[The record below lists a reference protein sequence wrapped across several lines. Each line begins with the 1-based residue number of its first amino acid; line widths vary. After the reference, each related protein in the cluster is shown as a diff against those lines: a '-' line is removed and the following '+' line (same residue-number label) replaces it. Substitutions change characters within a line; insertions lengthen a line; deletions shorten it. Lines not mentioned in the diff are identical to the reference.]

1 MASEIIIMRGRH
13 VLTDPRL
20 KAAGL
25 IGDGAVAIV
34 DGLVAE
40 TGVFRD
46 LDAKYPGARVL
57 GDGTQLLLPGLVD
70 AHSHGRGLSPIQK
83 GVRNDFLE
91 NAMFDWAYMPVLP
104 PELTAGLCAWR
115 HLRGGCT
122 TLHHNGF
129 DDDGPEGARR
139 AKTAIRT
146 YLASGL
152 RLAFSPG
159 IRDESKLVMGGPAF
173 LETLPAEL
181 AGRVRHLV
189 EFDREAAIETYLA
202 LFEELHETFDGPET
216 RILLAPC
223 WAHGASEGFLR
234 RVRDASDAHGGT
246 MVHMHLLQSPV
257 HKGWGLRRHGGSTVA
272 WLRDQGLLDRRTAYG
287 HAIWVTQADIAMMG
301 DGGVSVTTHPSCNFH
316 MRNGITPV
324 MAMRA
329 AGVNVAMGMDDKT
342 INDDE
347 DAVMEVRMMHKV
359 HRLSTFDLA
368 AAPMDAY
375 EALETATLNAARA
388 IGFDRELGALV
399 PGQKGDAIL
408 VDTTRVARDPWI
420 DPGFDPVE
428 AFVERALG
436 SDVRTVVVG
445 GRVCVEDGVVTSID
459 VDGLCREVRAFCE
472 KGLSPEQRAR
482 ADLMAEVKP
491 HVQRWYAGWETGL
504 VDAPI
509 YRVNSAA

>member
-1 MASEIIIMRGRH
+1 MTSEIIVRGRQM
-13 VLTDPRL
+13 LTDPRL
-20 KAAGL
+20 KAGGL
-25 IGDGAVAIV
+25 IPDGAVAIV

-40 TGVFRD
+40 TGPYRNVA
-46 LDAKYPGARVL
+46 AKHPGARVL
-57 GDGTQLLLPGLVD
+57 GDGTQLLLPGLID

-91 NAMFDWAYMPVLP
+91 NAMFDWAYMPALP
-104 PELTAGLCAWR
+104 PELTAGMCAWR
-115 HLRGGCT
+115 HLRSGCT

-146 YLASGL
+146 YLDTGL

-159 IRDESKLVMGGPAF
+159 LRDESKLVMGGEAF
-173 LETLPAEL
+173 LETLPSEL
-181 AGRVRHLV
+181 AAPLRHLV
-189 EFDREAAIETYLA
+189 HFDREALVEEYLG
-202 LFEELHETFDGPET
+202 LFEELYATFNGPET

-223 WAHGASEGFLR
+223 WAHGASESFLR
-234 RVRDASDAHGGT
+234 RVRQASDAHGGA

-257 HKGWGLRRHGGSTVA
+257 QKGWGVQRHGGSTVA

-287 HAIWVTQADIAMMG
+287 HAIWVSEDDIALMG
-301 DGGVSVTTHPSCNFH
+301 AGGVSVTTHPSCNFV

-324 MAMRA
+324 MALRA

-359 HRLSTFDLA
+359 HRLSTFDLTVP
-368 AAPMDAY
+368 PMDAY
-375 EALETATLNAARA
+375 EALETATGNAARA
-388 IGFDRELGALV
+388 IGFDGELGALL

-408 VDTTRVARDPWI
+408 VDTARIAQDPWI
-420 DPGFDPVE
+420 DPALDPIE
-428 AFVERALG
+428 AFVERG
-436 SDVRTVVVG
+436 MGQDVRTVVVG
-445 GRVCVEDGVVTSID
+445 GRVCVEDGAVVSMD
-459 VDGLCREVRAFCE
+459 VDALGREVRAFCE
-472 KGLSPEQRAR
+472 RGLPPEQRAH
-482 ADLMAEVKP
+482 ADLLARVKP
-491 HVQRWYAGWETGL
+491 HVQRWYKGWETGL
-504 VDAPI
+504 VDRPI